1 MSHRFSFTVDVDVD
15 RTEGKF
21 ASRDEIEGEL
31 RQWLEDAN
39 QGSVDGIG
47 ADGASTYEVTDWS
60 VT

>member
-47 ADGASTYEVTDWS
+47 ATDWS